1 MEKDARNFL
10 CRCIGEAESLVLEE
24 LGVLK
29 FLALTE
35 QQLLEES
42 ERIAMQDRAMSVN
55 KVANSDL
62 QLAMGANQGVNKASK
77 YDKQP
82 ASGVQIVTAANEEE
96 AAVEQAT
103 GYKQLT
109 TGETYYLQW

>member
-82 ASGVQIVTAANEEE
+82 
-96 AAVEQAT
+96 
-103 GYKQLT
+103 
-109 TGETYYLQW
+109 TYNSWFRHVREDGGS

>member
-1 MEKDARNFL
+1 MNWWANYRNVYAYNKDVYGVEKDARNFL

-62 QLAMGANQGVNKASK
+62 QLAMGANQGVNKAAN
-77 YDKQP
+77 DD
-82 ASGVQIVTAANEEE
+82 AS
-96 AAVEQAT
+96 
-103 GYKQLT
+103 
-109 TGETYYLQW
+109 QWGPDSRSCQ